1 MNNNKTATTMIIGAI
16 TVVGV
21 LGIVATTLVKK
32 DKIKLS
38 KPKKFGVI
46 KHY

>member
-1 MNNNKTATTMIIGAI
+1 MNNNNKTVAVIGAI
-16 TVVGV
+16 AVIGIMGVVT
-21 LGIVATTLVKK
+21 TTLIKK

-38 KPKKFGVI
+38 KPKTIGTI